1 MKYNIIASMV
11 VFLFLTAC
19 RTDGNLNELL
29 SSGGSAI
36 QKTSKET
43 STLTDSGK
51 SKIPVSRSRKSVVA
65 DLSGT
70 DMAVKAAVKESID
83 NKGTENTLT
92 SIGGSI
98 DVPKKEISKSTGA
111 TSDIGVVKLPE
122 STKSQG
128 TSSINDTQGQE
139 KIRQKPATAEE
150 EQMKIEKR
158 KQEERQKQE
167 EERQKQEEER
177 QKQEEERQK
186 QEEERQKQE
195 EERQKQEEERQKQEE
210 ERQKQEEERQKQE
223 EERQK
228 QEEERQKQE
237 EERQKQEEER
247 QKQEEEEKQAKD
259 KIEILVKKIDEIN
272 RDIDA
277 IKNQSSFVE
286 DVKREIV
293 EATEVIDKITGPVYD
308 HFTDG
313 TDAIYI
319 AWYDLDT
326 DLEELLQ
333 KLRNTRGDLRAKLNE
348 GNQRYIGVGN
358 EPKLK
363 ENVKVLEIESDLD
376 KLKSKLKEVKEY
388 LKNKSNFEKIKENIV
403 NSDDE

>member
-228 QEEERQKQE
+228 QEEE
-237 EERQKQEEER
+237 
-247 QKQEEEEKQAKD
+247 EKQAKD

>member
-128 TSSINDTQGQE
+128 ISSINDTQGQE

-158 KQEERQKQE
+158 KQ
-167 EERQKQEEER
+167 
-177 QKQEEERQK
+177 EERQK

>member
-158 KQEERQKQE
+158 KQERKQKE
-167 EERQKQEEER
+167 
-177 QKQEEERQK
+177 
-186 QEEERQKQE
+186 
-195 EERQKQEEERQKQEE
+195 EE

>member
-195 EERQKQEEERQKQEE
+195 ERQSKKKKDKSKKKKDKARRRKTKQEEE
-210 ERQKQEEERQKQE
+210 
-223 EERQK
+223 
-228 QEEERQKQE
+228 
-237 EERQKQEEER
+237 
-247 QKQEEEEKQAKD
+247 D
-259 KIEILVKKIDEIN
+259 KSKKKKKK
-272 RDIDA
+272 
-277 IKNQSSFVE
+277 KN
-286 DVKREIV
+286 
-293 EATEVIDKITGPVYD
+293 
-308 HFTDG
+308 
-313 TDAIYI
+313 
-319 AWYDLDT
+319 
-326 DLEELLQ
+326 
-333 KLRNTRGDLRAKLNE
+333 
-348 GNQRYIGVGN
+348 
-358 EPKLK
+358 KLK
-363 ENVKVLEIESDLD
+363 I
-376 KLKSKLKEVKEY
+376 KLKY
-388 LKNKSNFEKIKENIV
+388 L
-403 NSDDE
+403 

>member
-1 MKYNIIASMV
+1 MLFKIIIKSFALLF
-11 VFLFLTAC
+11 FLLLSC

-29 SSGGSAI
+29 SSGGLKAI

-43 STLTDSGK
+43 STSTDSGK
-51 SKIPVSRSRKSVVA
+51 SKIPVPRSRQSAA

-92 SIGGSI
+92 SIGSSI
-98 DVPKKEISKSTGA
+98 DVPKEESLKSTGA
-111 TSDIGVVKLPE
+111 TSGIEVAKLSK

-128 TSSINDTQGQE
+128 TSSINDTQGPE
-139 KIRQKPATAEE
+139 KIGQEPAKAEE

-167 EERQKQEEER
+167 QERQKQEQER
-177 QKQEEERQK
+177 QKQEQERQK
-186 QEEERQKQE
+186 QEQERQRQE
-195 EERQKQEEERQKQEE
+195 QERQNQ
-210 ERQKQEEERQKQE
+210 
-223 EERQK
+223 
-228 QEEERQKQE
+228 
-237 EERQKQEEER
+237 
-247 QKQEEEEKQAKD
+247 EEEKQAKD
-259 KIEILVKKIDEIN
+259 KIEILVKKIYEIN

-286 DVKREIV
+286 DVKRGIV
-293 EATEVIDKITGPVYD
+293 EATEVIDKITGPIYD

-313 TDAIYI
+313 ADAIYI

-326 DLEELLQ
+326 DLEELLK

-363 ENVKVLEIESDLD
+363 ENVKVFEIESDLD
-376 KLKSKLKEVKEY
+376 KLKSELKGVKEY

>member
-1 MKYNIIASMV
+1 MLFKIIIKSFALLF
-11 VFLFLTAC
+11 FLLLSC

-29 SSGGSAI
+29 SSGGSKAI

-43 STLTDSGK
+43 STSTDSGK
-51 SKIPVSRSRKSVVA
+51 SKIPIPRSRQSAA

-92 SIGGSI
+92 SIGSSI
-98 DVPKKEISKSTGA
+98 DVPKEESSKSTGA
-111 TSDIGVVKLPE
+111 TSGIEVSKLSK

-128 TSSINDTQGQE
+128 ISSINDTQGPE
-139 KIRQKPATAEE
+139 KIEQEPAKAEE

-177 QKQEEERQK
+177 QKQEEEEKQRQ
-186 QEEERQKQE
+186 
-195 EERQKQEEERQKQEE
+195 
-210 ERQKQEEERQKQE
+210 
-223 EERQK
+223 
-228 QEEERQKQE
+228 
-237 EERQKQEEER
+237 
-247 QKQEEEEKQAKD
+247 EEEKQAKD
-259 KIEILVKKIDEIN
+259 KIEILVKKTDEIN

-286 DVKREIV
+286 DVKRGIV
-293 EATEVIDKITGPVYD
+293 EATEVIDKITGPIYD

-313 TDAIYI
+313 ADAIYI

-326 DLEELLQ
+326 DLEELLK

-363 ENVKVLEIESDLD
+363 ENVKVFEIESDLD
-376 KLKSKLKEVKEY
+376 KLKSELKEVKEY

>member
-1 MKYNIIASMV
+1 MLFKIIIKSFALLF
-11 VFLFLTAC
+11 FLLLSC
-19 RTDGNLNELL
+19 KTDGNLNELL
-29 SSGGSAI
+29 SSGGSKAI

-43 STLTDSGK
+43 STLTDSAK
-51 SKIPVSRSRKSVVA
+51 SKIPISRSRQSAA

-70 DMAVKAAVKESID
+70 GIAVKAAVKESID

-98 DVPKKEISKSTGA
+98 DVPKEESSKSTGA
-111 TSDIGVVKLPE
+111 TSDTGVVKLPE

-128 TSSINDTQGQE
+128 TSSINDTQGPE
-139 KIRQKPATAEE
+139 KIGQEPAKAEE

-158 KQEERQKQE
+158 EQEERQKQE
-167 EERQKQEEER
+167 EER
-177 QKQEEERQK
+177 
-186 QEEERQKQE
+186 
-195 EERQKQEEERQKQEE
+195 
-210 ERQKQEEERQKQE
+210 
-223 EERQK
+223 
-228 QEEERQKQE
+228 
-237 EERQKQEEER
+237 
-247 QKQEEEEKQAKD
+247 QAKD

-286 DVKREIV
+286 DVKRGIV
-293 EATEVIDKITGPVYD
+293 EATEVRDNITGPIYD

-313 TDAIYI
+313 DDSIYI

-326 DLEELLQ
+326 DLEELLK
-333 KLRNTRGDLRAKLNE
+333 KLRNTRGDLRAKLNKD
-348 GNQRYIGVGN
+348 NQRYIGVGN

-363 ENVKVLEIESDLD
+363 EKVKVFEIESDLD
-376 KLKSKLKEVKEY
+376 KLKSELKEVKEY
-388 LKNKSNFEKIKENIV
+388 LKNKSNFEKIKENII

>member
-1 MKYNIIASMV
+1 MLFKIIIKSFALLF
-11 VFLFLTAC
+11 FLLLSC

-29 SSGGSAI
+29 SSDSSKAI

-43 STLTDSGK
+43 STSTDSGK
-51 SKIPVSRSRKSVVA
+51 SKILVPRSRQSAA

-70 DMAVKAAVKESID
+70 GIAVKAAVKESID

-92 SIGGSI
+92 SIDGSI
-98 DVPKKEISKSTGA
+98 DVPKEESSKSTRA
-111 TSDIGVVKLPE
+111 TIDIGVAKLPE
-122 STKSQG
+122 STKSQE

-139 KIRQKPATAEE
+139 KIGQEPAKAEE

-167 EERQKQEEER
+167 QERQKQEQER
-177 QKQEEERQK
+177 QKQEQERQK
-186 QEEERQKQE
+186 QEQERQKQE
-195 EERQKQEEERQKQEE
+195 QEKQKQEQEKQRQ
-210 ERQKQEEERQKQE
+210 
-223 EERQK
+223 
-228 QEEERQKQE
+228 
-237 EERQKQEEER
+237 
-247 QKQEEEEKQAKD
+247 EEEKQAKD

-272 RDIDA
+272 RYIDA

-286 DVKREIV
+286 DVKRGIV
-293 EATEVIDKITGPVYD
+293 EATEVIDKITGPIYD

-326 DLEELLQ
+326 DLEELLK
-333 KLRNTRGDLRAKLNE
+333 KLRNTRGDLRAKLNV
-348 GNQRYIGVGN
+348 GNQIYIGVGN

-363 ENVKVLEIESDLD
+363 ENVKVFEIESDLD
-376 KLKSKLKEVKEY
+376 KLKSELKEVKEY

>member
-195 EERQKQEEERQKQEE
+195 EERQKQEEE
-210 ERQKQEEERQKQE
+210 
-223 EERQK
+223 
-228 QEEERQKQE
+228 
-237 EERQKQEEER
+237 
-247 QKQEEEEKQAKD
+247 EKQAKD

>member
-1 MKYNIIASMV
+1 MLFKIIIKSFALLF
-11 VFLFLTAC
+11 FLLLSC

-29 SSGGSAI
+29 SSDGSKAI

-43 STLTDSGK
+43 STSTDSGK
-51 SKIPVSRSRKSVVA
+51 SKIPIPRSRQSAA

-92 SIGGSI
+92 SIGSSI
-98 DVPKKEISKSTGA
+98 DVPKEESSKSTGA
-111 TSDIGVVKLPE
+111 TSGIEVAKLSK

-128 TSSINDTQGQE
+128 TSSINDTQGPE
-139 KIRQKPATAEE
+139 KIEQEPAKAEE

-195 EERQKQEEERQKQEE
+195 EERQKQEEEKQRQEE
-210 ERQKQEEERQKQE
+210 ERQKQEEEKQRQ
-223 EERQK
+223 
-228 QEEERQKQE
+228 
-237 EERQKQEEER
+237 
-247 QKQEEEEKQAKD
+247 EEEKQAKD

-286 DVKREIV
+286 DIKRGIV
-293 EATEVIDKITGPVYD
+293 EATEVIDKITGPIYD

-313 TDAIYI
+313 ADAIYI

-326 DLEELLQ
+326 DLEELLK
-333 KLRNTRGDLRAKLNE
+333 KLRNTRGDLRAKLNV

-363 ENVKVLEIESDLD
+363 ENVKVFEIESDLD
-376 KLKSKLKEVKEY
+376 KLKSELKEVKEY

>member
-128 TSSINDTQGQE
+128 ISSINDTQGQE

-158 KQEERQKQE
+158 KQ
-167 EERQKQEEER
+167 
-177 QKQEEERQK
+177 
-186 QEEERQKQE
+186 
-195 EERQKQEEERQKQEE
+195 E

>member
-228 QEEERQKQE
+228 QEEE
-237 EERQKQEEER
+237 
-247 QKQEEEEKQAKD
+247 EEEKQAKD

-363 ENVKVLEIESDLD
+363 ENVKVFEIESDLD

>member
-177 QKQEEERQK
+177 QKQEEE
-186 QEEERQKQE
+186 
-195 EERQKQEEERQKQEE
+195 
-210 ERQKQEEERQKQE
+210 
-223 EERQK
+223 
-228 QEEERQKQE
+228 
-237 EERQKQEEER
+237 
-247 QKQEEEEKQAKD
+247 EKQAKD

>member
-128 TSSINDTQGQE
+128 ISSINDTQGQE

-158 KQEERQKQE
+158 KQ
-167 EERQKQEEER
+167 
-177 QKQEEERQK
+177 
-186 QEEERQKQE
+186 
-195 EERQKQEEERQKQEE
+195 
-210 ERQKQEEERQKQE
+210 

>member
-1 MKYNIIASMV
+1 MLFKIIIKSFALLF
-11 VFLFLTAC
+11 FLLLSC

-29 SSGGSAI
+29 SSGGLKAI

-43 STLTDSGK
+43 STSTDSGK
-51 SKIPVSRSRKSVVA
+51 SKIPVPRSRQSAA

-92 SIGGSI
+92 SIGSSI
-98 DVPKKEISKSTGA
+98 DVPKEESLKSTGA
-111 TSDIGVVKLPE
+111 TSGIEVAKLSK

-128 TSSINDTQGQE
+128 TSSINDTQGPE
-139 KIRQKPATAEE
+139 KIGQEPAKAEE

-167 EERQKQEEER
+167 QERQKQEQER
-177 QKQEEERQK
+177 QKQEQERQR
-186 QEEERQKQE
+186 QEQERQNQ
-195 EERQKQEEERQKQEE
+195 
-210 ERQKQEEERQKQE
+210 
-223 EERQK
+223 
-228 QEEERQKQE
+228 
-237 EERQKQEEER
+237 
-247 QKQEEEEKQAKD
+247 EEEKQAKD
-259 KIEILVKKIDEIN
+259 KIEILVKKIYEIN

-286 DVKREIV
+286 DVKRGIV
-293 EATEVIDKITGPVYD
+293 EATEVIDKITGPIYD

-313 TDAIYI
+313 ADAIYI

-326 DLEELLQ
+326 DLEELLK

-363 ENVKVLEIESDLD
+363 ENVKVFEIESDLD
-376 KLKSKLKEVKEY
+376 KLKSELKGVKEY